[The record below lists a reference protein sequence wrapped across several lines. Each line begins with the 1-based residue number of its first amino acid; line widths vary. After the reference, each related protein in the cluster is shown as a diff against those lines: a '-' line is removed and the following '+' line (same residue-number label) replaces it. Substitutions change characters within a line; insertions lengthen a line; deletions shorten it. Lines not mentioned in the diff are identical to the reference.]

1 MADNQKLQ
9 DTLKSLL
16 YAGVG
21 YAAKTSER
29 VQKNV
34 DDLVKK
40 GKINEREGK
49 KIVDHVVTNADS
61 KRKELESKLNKVVD
75 KYGKAGMNQIQ
86 TLTKKIQ
93 KLETELEKR
102 VKNGVKPAV
111 KAAVKAAAPKKAAA
125 PAKKAAPV
133 AKKKA
138 PAKKAAPKAV
148 KAAAPETNG

>member
-1 MADNQKLQ
+1 MADTKKLQ
-9 DTLKSLL
+9 ETLKSLI

-49 KIVDHVVTNADS
+49 KIVDHVVTNAEA

-75 KYGKAGMNQIQ
+75 KYGKAGINQIQ
-86 TLTKKIQ
+86 TLTKKIT
-93 KLETELEKR
+93 KLEAELEKR
-102 VKNGVKPAV
+102 VKGATKPAA
-111 KAAVKAAAPKKAAA
+111 KA
-125 PAKKAAPV
+125 PAKKAAPKK
-133 AKKKA
+133 AAKKAAPKKKA
-138 PAKKAAPKAV
+138 PAKKAAAKAE
-148 KAAAPETNG
+148 APVANA